1 VLINFYD
8 TFYLIRFLLPYAN
21 FNLTH
26 PSKPMPIFLQR
37 LYAWF
42 VHLFTASGA
51 VFSVL
56 ALTSSAQAYA
66 AKLLGN
72 QSDYIYYLRLSFLYV
87 VIAILIDAADGT
99 LARRVD
105 IKKLAPLDGSL
116 MDNIIDFTNYAV
128 IPAVWVY
135 ITDVIPDGFKTLA
148 LILIMLAS
156 CYQFCQLDAKT
167 KDHFFKGFPS
177 YWNLAIYYLIY
188 FQFSGITNFVIIVA
202 LTMLSFI
209 PIKYIYPSRMNYLSK
224 HKLIISLM
232 FIYTLIWGAATII
245 SSLIWPEYNS
255 LLTWTIVSYIL
266 VYFLFSLYRTLKPL
280 H

>member
-1 VLINFYD
+1 MRTLSLINKK
-8 TFYLIRFLLPYAN
+8 
-21 FNLTH
+21 
-26 PSKPMPIFLQR
+26 KPMPIFCQR
-37 LYAWF
+37 IYAWL

-56 ALTSSAQAYA
+56 ALTTSAQAYA

-72 QSDYIYYLRLSFLYV
+72 HTDYIHYLKLSFLYV
-87 VIAILIDAADGT
+87 VIAILIDAVDGT

-105 IKKLAPLDGSL
+105 IKKLAPLDGGL
-116 MDNIIDFTNYAV
+116 LDNIIDFTNYAV

-135 ITDVIPDGFKTLA
+135 ITDVVPHGFKTIS

-156 CYQFCQLDAKT
+156 CYQFCQMDAKT

-188 FQFSGITNFVIIVA
+188 FQFSGTTNFSIIVI
-202 LTMLSFI
+202 LTVLTFV

-224 HKLIISLM
+224 RKLIISLM
-232 FIYTLIWGAATII
+232 FIYTMIWGAATIA
-245 SSLIWPEYNS
+245 SALIWPVSNAI
-255 LLTWTIVSYIL
+255 LTWTIVSYIL

>member
-1 VLINFYD
+1 
-8 TFYLIRFLLPYAN
+8 
-21 FNLTH
+21 
-26 PSKPMPIFLQR
+26 MPIFLQR

-72 QSDYIYYLRLSFLYV
+72 QLDYIHYLKCSFLYV

-99 LARRVD
+99 MARCVD

-135 ITDVIPDGFKTLA
+135 ITDVVPDGFKTLS
-148 LILIMLAS
+148 LILIMFAS
-156 CYQFCQLDAKT
+156 CYQFCQIDAKT

-188 FQFSGITNFVIIVA
+188 FQFSGTTNFIIIVLLMI
-202 LTMLSFI
+202 LTFV
-209 PIKYIYPSRMNYLSK
+209 PIKYIYPSRMNYLSRRK
-224 HKLIISLM
+224 SIISLM
-232 FIYTLIWGAATII
+232 FIYTLVWGAATIASAI
-245 SSLIWPEYNS
+245 IWSVSNAI
-255 LLTWTIVSYIL
+255 LTWTIVSYIL
-266 VYFLFSLYRTLKPL
+266 VYFLFSIYRTLKPL

>member
-1 VLINFYD
+1 MF
-8 TFYLIRFLLPYAN
+8 FLLTYTDFE
-21 FNLTH
+21 FNKL
-26 PSKPMPIFLQR
+26 KNPMPIFFQR
-37 LYAWF
+37 IYAWL

-72 QSDYIYYLRLSFLYV
+72 HIDYIHHLKLSFLYV

-116 MDNIIDFTNYAV
+116 LDNIIDFTNYVV

-135 ITDVIPDGFKTLA
+135 ITDVVPQGFKTVS

-156 CYQFCQLDAKT
+156 CYQFCQVDAKT

-177 YWNLAIYYLIY
+177 YWNIAIYYLIY
-188 FQFSGITNFVIIVA
+188 FQFSGQNNFIIIVILSI
-202 LTMLSFI
+202 LTFI
-209 PIKYIYPSRMNYLSK
+209 PIKYIYPSRINYLSK
-224 HKLIISLM
+224 RRSIIYLM
-232 FIYTLIWGAATII
+232 FIYTLVWSAATI
-245 SSLIWPEYNS
+245 SSALIWPVSNAILS
-255 LLTWTIVSYIL
+255 WTIVSYIL

-280 H
+280 Q